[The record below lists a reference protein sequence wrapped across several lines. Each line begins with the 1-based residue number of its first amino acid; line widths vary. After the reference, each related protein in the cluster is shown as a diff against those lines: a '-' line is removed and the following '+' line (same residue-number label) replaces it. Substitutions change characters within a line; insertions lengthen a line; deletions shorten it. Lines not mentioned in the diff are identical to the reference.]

1 MFKILKSCQKGIFG
15 PVQGFQKFF
24 SAAVHDLGIKIGRTL
39 LHEKGVA
46 CNQYIMW

>member
-1 MFKILKSCQKGIFG
+1 MVICPLNPYDGLAHRQG
-15 PVQGFQKFF
+15 VQNFF

>member
-1 MFKILKSCQKGIFG
+1 MPTDPYRLDQG
-15 PVQGFQKFF
+15 VQIFF